1 MTIQILGP
9 GCSNCENL
17 EKNVRTAMEQLGLE
31 AEVEKVTDMDQIVEM
46 GVMRTP
52 GYAVDGIT
60 VGSGKV
66 FSAEEVAAKLQPYK

>member
-1 MTIQILGP
+1 
-9 GCSNCENL
+9 
-17 EKNVRTAMEQLGLE
+17 MEQLGLE